1 MSAPLFCHV
10 KEETRHVLRH
20 WLMVNEYV
28 GYWWSVFEVAD
39 EPPPPL
45 GVFCYLSP
53 PSALCLT
60 VVVCCGHADRFLFP

>member
-10 KEETRHVLRH
+10 KEGIRHVLRH

-45 GVFCYLSP
+45 DPVIGALRLLS
-53 PSALCLT
+53 
-60 VVVCCGHADRFLFP
+60 V